1 MRILL
6 LEDDPMIGDAV
17 ALDLGLPRLDG
28 LEVLRRLRES
38 GSPLPVILLT
48 ARDSLPSRIE
58 RLDLGADD
66 YLLKPFDVSELLARL
81 RTVVRRAAG
90 QAAPVLG
97 NGAVQLRRL

>member
-38 GSPLPVILLT
+38 GSQLPVIILT